1 MWKINRFF
9 RRLKRTWR
17 LVRVYWATVEGD
29 WSAIAI
35 VLRHEIRA
43 QRLHILE
50 HNFIENAET
59 YARQMLVAETALDRM
74 LSYDG
79 DTVEKEAARLARTMR
94 FLPYW
99 WD

>member
-1 MWKINRFF
+1 MRAISLFF
-9 RRLKRTWR
+9 RRLRRTAR
-17 LVRVYWATVEGD
+17 LVRVYWTTVEGD

-35 VLRHEIRA
+35 VMRHEIRE

-59 YARQMLVAETALDRM
+59 YARQMLVAETALTRL
-74 LSYDG
+74 LSDFRA
-79 DTVEKEAARLARTMR
+79 DPKETERLARTMR
-94 FLPYW
+94 FLTNW